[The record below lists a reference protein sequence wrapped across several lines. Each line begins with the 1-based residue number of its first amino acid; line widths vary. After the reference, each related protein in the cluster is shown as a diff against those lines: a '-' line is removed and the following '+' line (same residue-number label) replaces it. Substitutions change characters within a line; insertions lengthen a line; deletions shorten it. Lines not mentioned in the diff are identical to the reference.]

1 MISKEHEDGLKLEEK
16 FEYFDEIY
24 FKKIIMDEIENKSS
38 EVSMSAFETLD
49 AEDEVLNQL

>member
-1 MISKEHEDGLKLEEK
+1 MISKEHEDGLKLEKK

-24 FKKIIMDEIENKSS
+24 FKKIIMDEIGNKSS
-38 EVSMSAFETLD
+38 GLSMSAFETLE